1 MVFVSC
7 DYYDGR
13 LNLTNNSNKAICFDY
28 NIDTVL
34 DVPSVNKK
42 EYFLRERILT
52 GETKRVVL
60 PGSTEQW
67 LREIRK
73 KKDLTLSL
81 FIFDYELTL
90 KSNWDTL
97 RKNNLYLKRLDLT
110 LEELN
115 RLNWTIEIK

>member
-1 MVFVSC
+1 M
-7 DYYDGR
+7 
-13 LNLTNNSNKAICFDY
+13 
-28 NIDTVL
+28 
-34 DVPSVNKK
+34 PSVHKK
-42 EYFLRERILT
+42 EYILRERILT

-60 PGSTEQW
+60 PGSAEQW

-73 KKDLTLSL
+73 SKDLTLSL